1 MSTKAETIT
10 LTVSETT
17 THQRTLLVDGELLD
31 EAEANGY
38 ERNVYGVANML
49 DDDDGDHWEI
59 VNTVQPGYFESVT
72 DRSASTE
79 VG

>member
-1 MSTKAETIT
+1 MSNKTKTIT
-10 LTVSETT
+10 LTVTETT
-17 THQRTLLVDGELLD
+17 VHERTLVVTDELLD

-59 VNTVQPGYFESVT
+59 VNTVQPRYFDAVT
-72 DRSASTE
+72 DRGAATE
-79 VG
+79 VN

>member
-1 MSTKAETIT
+1 MSTKTETIT
-10 LTVSETT
+10 LTVTETT
-17 THQRTLLVDGELLD
+17 IHQRTLAVSGELLD

-49 DDDDGDHWEI
+49 DDCDGDHTEI
-59 VNTVQPGYFESVT
+59 VDTVQPGHFKSVT

-79 VG
+79 VC

>member
-1 MSTKAETIT
+1 MNKIT
-10 LTVSETT
+10 LTVTETT
-17 THQRTLLVDGELLD
+17 VHERTLAVTDELLD

-59 VNTVQPGYFESVT
+59 VNTVQSRYFDVCT
-72 DRSASTE
+72 DREANT
-79 VG
+79 VVI